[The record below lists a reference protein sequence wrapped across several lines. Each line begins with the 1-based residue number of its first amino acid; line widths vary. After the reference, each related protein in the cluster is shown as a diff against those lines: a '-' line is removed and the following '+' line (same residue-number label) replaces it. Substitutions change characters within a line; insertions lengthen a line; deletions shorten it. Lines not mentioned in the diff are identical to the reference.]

1 MVAAA
6 GNTRTAATLNS
17 EILVGLQQNVTA
29 SCNPDG
35 TSTINYWVVGEAGAL
50 DAKGNFS
57 ANKGPYPGTF
67 TEQGTLTMG
76 PQAVSEISITPAS
89 VLTWTATFTI
99 VSSAGIVNGTTS
111 LTGPGSTGLCLL
123 APNGQLAQAAWG
135 TSAPY
140 NYSYAATISS
150 PRVQGTFADAGESYP
165 QLFAPYPWSSSPN
178 SFFEQMTSS
187 QATATSVN
195 G

>member
-76 PQAVSEISITPAS
+76 PQAVSGISITPAS

-99 VSSAGIVNGTTS
+99 VSSAGIV
-111 LTGPGSTGLCLL
+111 TGRRPSPDR
-123 APNGQLAQAAWG
+123 AAQA
-135 TSAPY
+135 SASSRPTASLRRQPGAHRLHTTTHTPPPSPAPACRGHSPTRV
-140 NYSYAATISS
+140 NPIRSCSHRIRGAARPT
-150 PRVQGTFADAGESYP
+150 P
-165 QLFAPYPWSSSPN
+165 SSSR
-178 SFFEQMTSS
+178 
-187 QATATSVN
+187 
-195 G
+195 